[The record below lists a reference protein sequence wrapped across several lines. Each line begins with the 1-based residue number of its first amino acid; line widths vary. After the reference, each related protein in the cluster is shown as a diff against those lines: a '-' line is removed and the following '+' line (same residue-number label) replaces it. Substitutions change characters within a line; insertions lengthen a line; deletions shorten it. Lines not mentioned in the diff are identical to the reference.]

1 MQTNNLMIII
11 YVNIQFIMYKCYTF
25 KQLKAKIKILLLKK
39 YLADDV
45 ELKF

>member
-1 MQTNNLMIII
+1 
-11 YVNIQFIMYKCYTF
+11 MYKCYTF

-39 YLADDV
+39 KYLADDV